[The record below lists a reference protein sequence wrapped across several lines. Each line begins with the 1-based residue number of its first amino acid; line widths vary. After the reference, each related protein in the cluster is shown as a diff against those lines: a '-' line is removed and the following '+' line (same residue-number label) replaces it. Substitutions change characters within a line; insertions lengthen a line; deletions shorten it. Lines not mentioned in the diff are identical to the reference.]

1 MIVIA
6 TQEGRMAYQGSG
18 ERDVVAGLFRDRER
32 AADAI
37 RDLRGRGFAPEEI
50 GAAMRDRSEQGEL
63 IGDAATRAAGGA
75 ASGAA
80 GGGVLGGVIGMLVG
94 AGVLAIPGVGPV
106 VAGGVLAS
114 TLGVVGGTA
123 AAGAGIGAAT
133 GGILGALIGMG
144 IPHEDARYFERG
156 VREGGTL
163 VTVVAA
169 RRGSEARDT
178 LKLHGASLGALRAR
192 PTARIGEHVARNVP
206 VDHDLIP
213 GATGSVDWPGPERRT
228 SRPGRRRSDA

>member
-1 MIVIA
+1 MA
-6 TQEGRMAYQGSG
+6 QQGRG
-18 ERDVVAGLFRDRER
+18 EREVVAGLFQDRER
-32 AADAI
+32 AAEAI
-37 RDLRGRGFAPEEI
+37 RDLRTRGFAPDEL

-63 IGDAATRAAGGA
+63 IADTASRAAGGA

-80 GGGVLGGVIGMLVG
+80 GGGILGGVLGMLVG

-114 TLGVVGGTA
+114 TLGVIGGTA

-163 VTVVAA
+163 VTVVAGS
-169 RRGSEARDT
+169 RGAEAREA
-178 LKLHGASLGALRAR
+178 LKQHGASLGATRTRHL
-192 PTARIGEHVARNVP
+192 PPRIEETRGSVP
-206 VDHDLIP
+206 LDHDLVP
-213 GATGSVDWPGPERRT
+213 SMAGHPMAWPGPERRT
-228 SRPGRRRSDA
+228 RTQGRRRSDS

>member
-1 MIVIA
+1 MRYHA
-6 TQEGRMAYQGSG
+6 NE
-18 ERDVVAGLFRDRER
+18 EREVVAGLFRDRER
-32 AADAI
+32 AAEAI

-63 IGDAATRAAGGA
+63 IGDTATRAAGAA

-169 RRGSEARDT
+169 KRGMEAREA
-178 LKLHGASLGALRAR
+178 LKLHGASLGALRPRAT
-192 PTARIGEHVARNVP
+192 PQIGEHVSKGVP
-206 VDHDLIP
+206 VDHDLLP
-213 GATGSVDWPGPERRT
+213 SATGSGVWPGPERRAR
-228 SRPGRRRSDA
+228 SPGRRRSDA

>member
-1 MIVIA
+1 MP
-6 TQEGRMAYQGSG
+6 YQAR
-18 ERDVVAGLFRDRER
+18 EDREVVAGLFRDREH
-32 AADAI
+32 AAAAI
-37 RDLRGRGFAPEEI
+37 RTLRDRGFVPEEI

-63 IGDAATRAAGGA
+63 IGDSATRAAGGA

-106 VAGGVLAS
+106 VAGGILAS

-163 VTVVAA
+163 VTVLATN
-169 RRGSEARDT
+169 RMDEAREA
-178 LKLHGASLGALRAR
+178 LKAHGASLGALRSR
-192 PTARIGEHVARNVP
+192 HLPRIGEHTTPSVP
-206 VDHDLIP
+206 VDHDLVP
-213 GATGSVDWPGPERRT
+213 SGTASPAKWLGPERRT
-228 SRPGRRRSDA
+228 RNPGRRRSDA